1 MGEIAFSFE
10 YGLNAAAKK
19 YDGENKYIR
28 ITDIDDDTHEF
39 LSDSFTSPDID
50 LTGAENYKLAKGDI
64 LFARTG
70 ASVGKSY
77 IYRDYDGLVY
87 YAGFLIRA
95 RIKDEYDAEFVFQN
109 TLTDKYNKYIAVTS
123 QRSGQPGVNAQE
135 YAEFKIQVPQKEEQ
149 IEIGKYFRD
158 IDHLITLHQWECN
171 INENTAIYGGAI
183 SLEKATVNITGGY
196 IDSNVA
202 TEGGGCHVRNGGK
215 LNITDGNFMNN
226 TATEGA
232 GVYAYGNNEYNRV
245 IVTISGNTEIMNN
258 IATGNGGGI
267 GTKDYV
273 TINLSDGMVRDNEAL
288 NGGGVY
294 MDNTNTNVNL
304 SNCFIGG
311 NRVRGNGGGIYH
323 NGNLDVSEI
332 VQIYGNKCMTSDGE
346 TASNN
351 NVYLTSGK
359 TITNNSGELSND
371 SYIYVTVIDKENAFT
386 GVFNEDLSDRIV
398 SDDKAYVVVYD
409 ATSKTYG
416 LAQAVCITLDPKNEY
431 EGPVECY
438 IQKGTVFSKPEYEPM
453 YDNYRFIGW
462 YKDGVRY
469 DFSKV
474 VNEDI
479 ILTAEWI
486 KSDSAPVELTKEG
499 YAVSGVTCSGTLY
512 IASYGEKELISAKA
526 VPVNGDVKGTFADIG
541 LDTTGAISISA
552 YLWENNMA
560 PLSETVSIKLNS

>member
-1 MGEIAFSFE
+1 M
-10 YGLNAAAKK
+10 
-19 YDGENKYIR
+19 
-28 ITDIDDDTHEF
+28 
-39 LSDSFTSPDID
+39 
-50 LTGAENYKLAKGDI
+50 TGG
-64 LFARTG
+64 
-70 ASVGKSY
+70 
-77 IYRDYDGLVY
+77 
-87 YAGFLIRA
+87 
-95 RIKDEYDAEFVFQN
+95 
-109 TLTDKYNKYIAVTS
+109 
-123 QRSGQPGVNAQE
+123 
-135 YAEFKIQVPQKEEQ
+135 
-149 IEIGKYFRD
+149 
-158 IDHLITLHQWECN
+158 N

-215 LNITDGNFMNN
+215 LNITDGNLMNN

-311 NRVRGNGGGIYH
+311 NRVSGNGGGIYH

-332 VQIYGNKCMTSDGE
+332 VQIYGNKCMTSDDE

-359 TITNNSGELSND
+359 TITNNSGELGND

-398 SDDKAYVVVYD
+398 SDDKAYVVV
-409 ATSKTYG
+409 
-416 LAQAVCITLDPKNEY
+416 
-431 EGPVECY
+431 
-438 IQKGTVFSKPEYEPM
+438 
-453 YDNYRFIGW
+453 
-462 YKDGVRY
+462 
-469 DFSKV
+469 
-474 VNEDI
+474 
-479 ILTAEWI
+479 
-486 KSDSAPVELTKEG
+486 
-499 YAVSGVTCSGTLY
+499 
-512 IASYGEKELISAKA
+512 
-526 VPVNGDVKGTFADIG
+526 
-541 LDTTGAISISA
+541 
-552 YLWENNMA
+552 
-560 PLSETVSIKLNS
+560 